1 MFENAT
7 FALFDIDRWGEALQY
22 IPAGLSFAC
31 ISVLIGFPWNVVLL
45 VKYTHIKLSKV
56 EGNSKSLF

>member
-31 ISVLIGFPWNVVLL
+31 ISVLIGFP
-45 VKYTHIKLSKV
+45 
-56 EGNSKSLF
+56 